1 MTTEGPDLRFGPS
14 GSTTGFTPAGIAGFS
29 DLKPAAVV
37 RELIQNSLD
46 ATREAR
52 GKTAVVRFR
61 LRQVAMFEIPGI
73 QSYRNALDRAE
84 ATQRELA
91 KGRLAAQ
98 AAAVVRT
105 IREALE
111 EDTVEVL
118 SVLDNGVGLDE
129 DRMTALLSDG
139 VSAKGSSATGT
150 YGNGHSVVIPAS
162 DLRYIL
168 YGGLTED
175 GTRIAAGHAVLATH
189 ASPRSTQSGLRSGD
203 GFFVRDFLNGR
214 KGRFYNFARDAEIPE
229 LMAED
234 LEEIRNS
241 GEHGTTVAIPA
252 FNHFRERRSQRLLR
266 DIVFEAAASNFFVAI
281 EEGAL
286 CIEVEDLRSESGPS
300 RQRLDHR
307 TLRRIL
313 EANKENKRAKA
324 FLSGQR
330 AHEAHQVLRS
340 GIEHEV
346 ETAQGKL
353 RVRLLERDAG
363 GTRVDLCR
371 NGMWIADDLSI
382 PGFYYKFQDRTPF
395 HALILLD
402 ARDDTELHRLVRDAE
417 GPLHDSI
424 HLKSL
429 SSSDAR
435 SFRGA
440 FKEIR
445 EWLRA
450 NTVEFKNEP
459 YSPDDFLAIDFGEVA
474 KGAGGS
480 KNRSFWGT
488 PTVVKR
494 RAPARTRISEIEGDG
509 GAGERGTGERRRKR
523 KARSRHRPVLRDAFQ
538 AISTPI
544 GPNHRR
550 IFVTVR
556 EACEDA
562 ELRLVLDEN
571 VDATCDMRKN
581 EIVTVPIEQITVA
594 GKRIGGKWLI
604 RNRENVVGAKL
615 GDLAEGT
622 SVQIEVEYRLEDGW
636 YSPDGREPSFRVEVS
651 RAPPRT
657 AT

>member
-1 MTTEGPDLRFGPS
+1 MIPGGPDLRFGPS

-46 ATREAR
+46 ATREAHE
-52 GKTAVVRFR
+52 KTAVVRFR
-61 LRQVAMFEIPGI
+61 LRRVALLEIPGI
-73 QSYRNALDRAE
+73 RSYRDALDQAE
-84 ATQRELA
+84 ATQRALA
-91 KGRLAAQ
+91 KGQLAAQ

-105 IREALE
+105 MREAL
-111 EDTVEVL
+111 DQDSVDVL
-118 SVLDNGVGLDE
+118 SVLDNGVGLNE

-139 VSAKGSSATGT
+139 VSAKGSGATGT
-150 YGNGHSVVIPAS
+150 YGNGHSVAIPAS

-189 ASPRSTQSGLRSGD
+189 TGGRSGRRGLRSGD
-203 GFFVRDFLNGR
+203 GFFVNDFLNGR
-214 KGRFYNFARDAEIPE
+214 NGRFYDFAGDGEIPE
-229 LMAED
+229 LIGDD
-234 LEEIRNS
+234 LEEIRRS
-241 GEHGTTVAIPA
+241 GKHGTTVAVPA
-252 FNHFRERRSQRLLR
+252 FNHFRERRSQRALH

-286 CIEVEDLRSESGPS
+286 CIEVEDLRSEIDRS
-300 RQRLDHR
+300 RQRLDQR
-307 TLRRIL
+307 TLRKVL
-313 EANKENKRAKA
+313 EANKENKRARA

-340 GIEHEV
+340 GVEHEI
-346 ETAQGKL
+346 ETAQGKV
-353 RVRLLERDAG
+353 RIRLLERDAG
-363 GTRVDLCR
+363 TTRVDLCR

-395 HALILLD
+395 HALLLLD
-402 ARDDTELHRLVRDAE
+402 ARDDTELHRLVRDSE

-424 HLKSL
+424 QLKSL
-429 SSSDAR
+429 SDSDAT
-435 SFRGA
+435 SFRRA

-450 NTVEFKNEP
+450 NTTEFKSEA

-474 KGAGGS
+474 KGPGGS
-480 KNRSFWGT
+480 KSRSFWGT

-509 GAGERGTGERRRKR
+509 GAGERGTGERRRKS
-523 KARSRHRPVLRDAFQ
+523 KARSRTRPALRNAFQ
-538 AISTPI
+538 AVSAPT
-544 GPNHRR
+544 GLNRRR
-550 IFVTVR
+550 IFVTAQ
-556 EACEDA
+556 EACADA

-581 EIVTVPIEQITVA
+581 EIVTVPIEQVTVG
-594 GKRIGGKWLI
+594 GKRLERKRLI
-604 RNRENVVGAKL
+604 RNRGNIVGAKL

-622 SVQIEVEYRLEDGW
+622 SVQVDVEYRLEDGW

-651 RAPPRT
+651 RAPQRT
-657 AT
+657 AQ

>member
-1 MTTEGPDLRFGPS
+1 MTPDGPDLRFGPS
-14 GSTTGFTPAGIAGFS
+14 GSTTGFTPARIAGFS

-46 ATREAR
+46 AAREAQE
-52 GKTAVVRFR
+52 KTAVVRFR
-61 LRQVAMFEIPGI
+61 LRRVAMLEIPGV

-84 ATQRELA
+84 ATQRSLA
-91 KGRLAAQ
+91 KGQLAAQ
-98 AAAVVRT
+98 AVAVVRT
-105 IREALE
+105 MREAL
-111 EDTVEVL
+111 DRDSVDVL

-139 VSAKGSSATGT
+139 VSAKGSGATGT

-168 YGGLTED
+168 YGGLTGD

-189 ASPRSTQSGLRSGD
+189 AGRSARSGLRSGD

-214 KGRFYNFARDAEIPE
+214 NGRFYDFTGDGEIPE
-229 LMAED
+229 LIGDD
-234 LEEIRNS
+234 LEEIRKS
-241 GEHGTTVAIPA
+241 GEHGTTVTVPA
-252 FNHFRERRSQRLLR
+252 FNHFRERRSQRALH

-286 CIEVEDLRSESGPS
+286 SIDVEDLRSETGPS
-300 RQRLDHR
+300 RQRLDR
-307 TLRRIL
+307 GTLRKVL
-313 EANKENKRAKA
+313 EANRENKRARA

-330 AHEAHQVLRS
+330 AQEAHQVLRS
-340 GIEHEV
+340 GVEHEV
-346 ETAQGKL
+346 ETAQGKV
-353 RVRLLERDAG
+353 RIRLLERDTG
-363 GTRVDLCR
+363 STRVDLCR

-395 HALILLD
+395 HALLLLD
-402 ARDDTELHRLVRDAE
+402 ARDDTELHRLVRDSE

-424 HLKSL
+424 HLKGL
-429 SSSDAR
+429 SESDAR
-435 SFRGA
+435 SFRRA

-450 NTVEFKNEP
+450 NTTEFNSEP

-480 KNRSFWGT
+480 KSRSFWGT

-494 RAPARTRISEIEGDG
+494 RAPARTRISEVEGDG
-509 GAGERGTGERRRKR
+509 GGGERGNSEGKG
-523 KARSRHRPVLRDAFQ
+523 KSKSRSRTRPALRNAFQ
-538 AISTPI
+538 AVSAPT
-544 GPNHRR
+544 GPNRRR
-550 IFVTVR
+550 IFVTAQ
-556 EACEDA
+556 EACADA

-571 VDATCDMRKN
+571 VDATCDIRKN
-581 EIVTVPIEQITVA
+581 EIVTVPIDQVSVG
-594 GKRIGGKWLI
+594 GKRIQRKRLI
-604 RNRENVVGAKL
+604 RHRGNVVGAKL
-615 GDLAEGT
+615 GDLDEGT
-622 SVQIEVEYRLEDGW
+622 SVQVEVEYRLEDGW

-651 RAPPRT
+651 RAPPGT
-657 AT
+657 GK